1 MNFLGYDLFGTGSDA
16 SPCAGN
22 PSLAG
27 FVIQNGIYDGVY
39 LSGSPD
45 EFSTFYDSGMKWTED
60 TLLFADFDQKTLGGS
75 NFEYGSDLHEIKL
88 KRREIGVDQKP

>member
-60 TLLFADFDQKTLGGS
+60 TLLILIKKLLVAPTLNMARICTKS
-75 NFEYGSDLHEIKL
+75 S
-88 KRREIGVDQKP
+88 

>member
-39 LSGSPD
+39 LSGAPD
-45 EFSTFYDSGMKWTED
+45 EFSTFYDSGMK
-60 TLLFADFDQKTLGGS
+60 
-75 NFEYGSDLHEIKL
+75 
-88 KRREIGVDQKP
+88 

>member
-27 FVIQNGIYDGVY
+27 FVIQMVFTTVSIFQD
-39 LSGSPD
+39 
-45 EFSTFYDSGMKWTED
+45 
-60 TLLFADFDQKTLGGS
+60 LLTSSLPFMIQ
-75 NFEYGSDLHEIKL
+75 
-88 KRREIGVDQKP
+88 V

>member
-45 EFSTFYDSGMKWTED
+45 EFSIFYDSGMK
-60 TLLFADFDQKTLGGS
+60 
-75 NFEYGSDLHEIKL
+75 
-88 KRREIGVDQKP
+88 